1 MNERVTKKH
10 IDTTKIRIRIAD
22 ESELTAESI
31 KDIIE
36 DLVER
41 FDEIKGKLE
50 ELTDAVPENISK
62 DVYDKWDDALDDIG
76 EYLDEIESLI
86 EEVEEN
92 EDEE

>member
-1 MNERVTKKH
+1 MDERVTKKH

-36 DLVER
+36 DLAER
-41 FDEIKGKLE
+41 FDEIKDKLE

-62 DVYDKWDDALDDIG
+62 DVYDIIKILMKNMATSINTAKSKL
-76 EYLDEIESLI
+76 SK
-86 EEVEEN
+86 
-92 EDEE
+92 

>member
-1 MNERVTKKH
+1 MYQQLK
-10 IDTTKIRIRIAD
+10 
-22 ESELTAESI
+22 SEI

-36 DLVER
+36 
-41 FDEIKGKLE
+41 
-50 ELTDAVPENISK
+50 ELTESGPENISK
-62 DVYDKWDDALDDIG
+62 DVYDKWDDALDGIG